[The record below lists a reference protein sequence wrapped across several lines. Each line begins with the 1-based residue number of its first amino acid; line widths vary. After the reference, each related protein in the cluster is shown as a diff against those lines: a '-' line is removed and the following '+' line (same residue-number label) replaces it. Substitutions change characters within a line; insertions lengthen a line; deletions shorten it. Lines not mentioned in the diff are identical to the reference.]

1 MSKVYD
7 NGINCKEN
15 LLSIV
20 ADQTT
25 VPLPGLLS
33 SYSQMFLLRD
43 MAVALSSCIYQ
54 SLSDSDAINP
64 THKKIESKDFATGAV
79 MEALSRLSVV
89 YQDSSLMSSTNSGSG
104 RRNSY
109 DGLAEIT
116 TEPNKWPGVTSLRA
130 LLDRDKDE
138 EMPNLIV
145 LLCESFVAIY
155 MSLLSYALA
164 TCDAHILYRLVGQN
178 VASSLWANVFG
189 GGCKKVL
196 QVATAPNT
204 AMPRKPV
211 IYLFLAEH
219 DISGPFWMFSR
230 I

>member
-1 MSKVYD
+1 M
-7 NGINCKEN
+7 
-15 LLSIV
+15 L
-20 ADQTT
+20 Q
-25 VPLPGLLS
+25 

-54 SLSDSDAINP
+54 SLSDSDAIN
-64 THKKIESKDFATGAV
+64 TTGKKLVSKDFATGAV

-89 YQDSSLMSSTNSGSG
+89 YQDSSLMATKTNST
-104 RRNSY
+104 RKLSY

-116 TEPNKWPGVTSLRA
+116 TAPNKWPGVTSLRA

-145 LLCESFVAIY
+145 LLCEAFVAIY

-164 TCDAHILYRLVGQN
+164 TCDAHILYRLVAQDVG
-178 VASSLWANVFG
+178 SGLWANIFG

-204 AMPRKPV
+204 SIPKVHRDVSINQGM
-211 IYLFLAEH
+211 
-219 DISGPFWMFSR
+219 
-230 I
+230 

>member
-1 MSKVYD
+1 M
-7 NGINCKEN
+7 
-15 LLSIV
+15 L
-20 ADQTT
+20 Q
-25 VPLPGLLS
+25 

-54 SLSDSDAINP
+54 SLSDSDAIN
-64 THKKIESKDFATGAV
+64 TSNKKLISKDFATGAV

-89 YQDSSLMSSTNSGSG
+89 YKDSSLMATTGNN
-104 RRNSY
+104 RKLSY

-145 LLCESFVAIY
+145 LLCEAFVAIY

-164 TCDAHILYRLVGQN
+164 TCDAHILYRLVGHN
-178 VASSLWANVFG
+178 VNNSLWANVFG

-196 QVATAPNT
+196 QVATASNNS
-204 AMPRKPV
+204 MPRMPV
-211 IYLFLAEH
+211 SF
-219 DISGPFWMFSR
+219 F
-230 I
+230 